1 MFVGFIGALYIFYK
15 INSYQATNG
24 YDMDLYY
31 GWRCL
36 LLGSLLGAIGYF
48 GGNISANTINSVM
61 SSLGFI
67 SHGNIPTGN
76 EDISQTDGTNTN
88 SISAETDSTSYDYK
102 KFLLLQENWDTFF
115 LIQRSM
121 QLIAPY
127 LIYIILDITQLG
139 VLLYLIIFVWA
150 TNTIG

>member
-1 MFVGFIGALYIFYK
+1 
-15 INSYQATNG
+15 
-24 YDMDLYY
+24 
-31 GWRCL
+31 
-36 LLGSLLGAIGYF
+36 
-48 GGNISANTINSVM
+48 M

-67 SHGNIPTGN
+67 SHDNIPTGN

-127 LIYIILDITQLG
+127 LIYIALDITQLG
-139 VLLYLIIFVWA
+139 VLIYLFIFVWVSY
-150 TNTIG
+150 TIP